1 MKGVGDKIG
10 LEAMPGVDAY
20 VRERNLEV
28 PPLDQPLIPDDLHYA
43 GYSWTQDI
51 LVIAMPGIFSLR
63 FRNRDITS
71 PEKLY
76 SPTFQMLDFFRITI
90 SFSIIHL
97 NLQPY

>member
-63 FRNRDITS
+63 FSNKHPQKNCI
-71 PEKLY
+71 P
-76 SPTFQMLDFFRITI
+76 PIFQMLDFFKITI

>member
-51 LVIAMPGIFSLR
+51 LVIAMPGIIYLR
-63 FRNRDITS
+63 FRNRDITYK
-71 PEKLY
+71 EKLY
-76 SPTFQMLDFFRITI
+76 SPDI
-90 SFSIIHL
+90 SYVRFL
-97 NLQPY
+97 

>member
-51 LVIAMPGIFSLR
+51 LVIAMPGIIYLR
-63 FRNRDITS
+63 FRNKHPQKNCI
-71 PEKLY
+71 PPK
-76 SPTFQMLDFFRITI
+76 FLDVRF
-90 SFSIIHL
+90 L
-97 NLQPY
+97 